1 MYKNVCNFKTVNAIF
16 KKINIDLF
24 QFVIWIKAESLHID
38 QVLSVWFKVHCV

>member
-1 MYKNVCNFKTVNAIF
+1 MSVILKQLMQFF

>member
-1 MYKNVCNFKTVNAIF
+1 MFVILKQLMQFL

-24 QFVIWIKAESLHID
+24 QFLIWIKAESLHID